1 MGLIISKY
9 DEEQRIDR
17 CWYDSSN
24 IIFSE
29 TNDKQDEL
37 KEIIVVFKGG
47 RAYKYFNVNV
57 NDIVL
62 FKHGGVSGSIGK
74 AFEQYLKKYPFE
86 KLESYNL
93 VVLEEEKQML
103 LLERA
108 EKYKKILEEQNNETT

>member
-9 DEEQRIDR
+9 NEEQRIDK

-29 TNDKQDEL
+29 TDDKQDDL

-57 NDIVL
+57 TDIIL
-62 FKHGGVSGSIGK
+62 FKHGGVSGSVGK

-86 KLESYNL
+86 KVENYNL

-103 LLERA
+103 LTERA
-108 EKYKKILEEQNNETT
+108 ENNKKIMEEQNNETT

>member
-9 DEEQRIDR
+9 NEEQRVDK

-24 IIFSE
+24 IIFSK
-29 TNDKQDEL
+29 TIDKQNEL

-47 RAYKYFNVNV
+47 RAYKYLNVNV

-74 AFEQYLKKYPFE
+74 AFDQYLKKYPFE
-86 KLESYNL
+86 KLENYDL
-93 VVLEEEKQML
+93 RVLEEEKQNL
-103 LLERA
+103 LIEQS
-108 EKYKKILEEQNNETT
+108 ENNKKLIEN

>member
-9 DEEQRIDR
+9 NEEQRIDK

-29 TNDKQDEL
+29 TFDKQNEL
-37 KEIIVVFKGG
+37 KEIIIVFKGG
-47 RAYKYFNVNV
+47 RAYKYLNVNV

-86 KLESYNL
+86 KLENYNL
-93 VVLEEEKQML
+93 AILEEEKQKL

-108 EKYKKILEEQNNETT
+108 ETYKKLLEEQNNETT